1 LEENR
6 QEVENEQNTESD
18 QEVLERIEKKRR
30 RTARYN
36 FFALGVLVGLLV
48 AFLLTVVLVGG
59 GILNPGAQ
67 LAAGSVSKTD
77 DTVLTSEVKNKIG
90 LLEDSIHEYYLGDT
104 TNDALETG
112 IYKGMVDAL
121 RIPNIIHRRSSILCG
136 KVQKAFIMV
145 SVPISALTERQN
157 TARSQA

>member
-1 LEENR
+1 MEEDR

-77 DTVLTSEVKNKIG
+77 DTVLANEVKNKIG
-90 LLEDSIHEYYLGDT
+90 LLEDSIYEYYLGDT
-104 TNDALETG
+104 TNEDLETG

-121 RIPNIIHRRSSILCG
+121 GDPYSEYYTPDELNTLRES
-136 KVQKAFIMV
+136 
-145 SVPISALTERQN
+145 TEGI
-157 TARSQA
+157 